1 MSKYTITNKI
11 VEHVSTYAWFLWP
24 LLSNSNTPIHRIVN
38 TSILNT
44 GILWI
49 LCTVLYIHTHTH
61 THTHIF
67 GHLVRRADSLKKT
80 LMLGK
85 TEGRRRKGHREWDG
99 WMASPTQWTWVWA
112 NSRRYWRTGKSGVL
126 QSIGSQRIG
135 HDLVIEQPH
144 CIHVCV
150 CLCQIL

>member
-1 MSKYTITNKI
+1 MSTYTITNKI
-11 VEHVSTYAWFLWP
+11 VEHVSIYAWFLWP

-49 LCTVLYIHTHTH
+49 LCTVLYIY
-61 THTHIF
+61 THTHIWPP
-67 GHLVRRADSLKKT
+67 GVKADSLKKT

-126 QSIGSQRIG
+126 QSIGSQWIG
-135 HDLVIEQPH
+135 HDLAIEQQQH
-144 CIHVCV
+144 IHVCV